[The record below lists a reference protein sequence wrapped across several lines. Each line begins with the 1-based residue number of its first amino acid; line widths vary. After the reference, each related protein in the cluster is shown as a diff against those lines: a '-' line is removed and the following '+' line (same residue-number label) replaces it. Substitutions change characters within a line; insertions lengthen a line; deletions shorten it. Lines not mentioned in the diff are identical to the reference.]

1 MDRTDFD
8 VGSFEAY
15 TDTVDNDFP
24 LYFIG
29 KAYI

>member
-8 VGSFEAY
+8 VGNCEAHK
-15 TDTVDNDFP
+15 DAVDNGFP